1 MARTSA
7 AALERVDAWLRG
19 ASWHSDVPFALLLA
33 AVLLPSSLQ
42 VARAGG
48 LGTGWAVV
56 IPAAVGLQL
65 LAVAFRRRA
74 PVAVFVTCALGEL
87 VLALAPHLRDP
98 QTDAVYP
105 AVLLPS
111 SLTYLVAA
119 YSVSSAGRG
128 PWPALSLLVG
138 GVGSLVVVLRAASGT
153 TLARGAGDVLLLSGL
168 LLASVV
174 AAWALGRFRR
184 LRAEQLVAL
193 AERAAR
199 AERDRDLR
207 QREAAA
213 TERARIA
220 RELHDVIAHSVSVMV
235 RQAEGGRY
243 VATRDPGAAAAVLG
257 TIADTGRAAL
267 TDIRSMLGVLDSDPD
282 RPAEGPQP
290 TVADLSDLVDR
301 LRAAGQPVRLR
312 VDGEPQPLDAAAHLA
327 AYRLVQ
333 EALTN
338 VVKHAGGHVGAEVTL
353 TWTPEALR
361 VSVTD
366 DGAPRP
372 ATAALPRSGRGL
384 VGMGE
389 RLRLVGGTLTAGPG
403 DRGGFVAAGEIPTTA
418 ARRAE
423 GGA

>member
-1 MARTSA
+1 MARKNA

-19 ASWHSDVPFALLLA
+19 AWWRSDVPFALLLA
-33 AVLLPSSLQ
+33 VVLLPSSLQ

-56 IPAAVGLQL
+56 IPAAVALQL

-74 PVAVFVTCALGEL
+74 PVTVFVTCALAEL
-87 VLALAPHLRDP
+87 VLALAPHLRDL
-98 QTDAVYP
+98 QSDAVYP

-111 SLTYLVAA
+111 SLVYLVAA
-119 YSVSSAGRG
+119 YSVSSAGQA
-128 PWPALSLLVG
+128 PWPALSLVVG

-153 TLARGAGDVLLLSGL
+153 TLARGVADVLLLTGL

-243 VATRDPGAAAAVLG
+243 VAARDPGAAAAVLG
-257 TIADTGRAAL
+257 TIADTGREAL

-290 TVADLSDLVDR
+290 TVADLPDLVDR

-338 VVKHAGGHVGAEVTL
+338 VVKHAGGHVGAEVAL
-353 TWTPEALR
+353 TWTPEALQ

>member
-1 MARTSA
+1 
-7 AALERVDAWLRG
+7 
-19 ASWHSDVPFALLLA
+19 LL
-33 AVLLPSSLQ
+33 
-42 VARAGG
+42 
-48 LGTGWAVV
+48 T
-56 IPAAVGLQL
+56 
-65 LAVAFRRRA
+65 
-74 PVAVFVTCALGEL
+74 
-87 VLALAPHLRDP
+87 
-98 QTDAVYP
+98 
-105 AVLLPS
+105 
-111 SLTYLVAA
+111 
-119 YSVSSAGRG
+119 
-128 PWPALSLLVG
+128 
-138 GVGSLVVVLRAASGT
+138 
-153 TLARGAGDVLLLSGL
+153 GL

-213 TERARIA
+213 PERARIA

-257 TIADTGRAAL
+257 TIADTGREAL
-267 TDIRSMLGVLDSDPD
+267 TDIRSMLGVLDSGPD